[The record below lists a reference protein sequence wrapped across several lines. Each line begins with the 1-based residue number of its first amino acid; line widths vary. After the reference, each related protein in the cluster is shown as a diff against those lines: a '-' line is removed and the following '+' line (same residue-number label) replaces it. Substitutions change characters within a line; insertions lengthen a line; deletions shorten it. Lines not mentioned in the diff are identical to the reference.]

1 MADPTE
7 IRLKV
12 LLVSRRKEILDS
24 LQSLLRRYPGLTLDR
39 KLVVNGHTD
48 PLHEVVD
55 LPDVLVLHLGEA
67 WRAELEGLAARSADR
82 RPPLIVIGSTQDA
95 AAMRLAMQAGAR
107 DLLPVPL
114 VEADLVAVLKRIER
128 DRQAAHPG
136 RKRTTT
142 VFINAKGGCGGTFLA
157 CNAAHALASRFRRR
171 VVLVD
176 LDLQFG
182 SIPVYFDLFPG
193 RGLLQALQNVD
204 ELDETALEG
213 YLARHESG
221 LGVLGQ
227 AAQDTLPLGG
237 VSLDAVK
244 KLMRLLEQ
252 SHDHILI
259 DLPRHLNAL
268 ACHVIERAEHVALV
282 VQQSVTVLRDAGRL
296 TGCLRRDLA
305 VSAERITTVVN
316 RYDRRAAISA
326 EDIRST
332 LDCGEPI
339 LVPNDFRNVEESITT
354 GQPLMAHGRAP
365 AVNKAIQGLAR
376 QLDGDT
382 FEEPRGLLARTF
394 SRVTKPKSP

>member
-1 MADPTE
+1 MADSTE
-7 IRLKV
+7 IRLKL

-48 PLHEVVD
+48 PLHEVTD
-55 LPDVLVLHLGEA
+55 LPDVLVLHLGET
-67 WRAELEGLAARSADR
+67 WRAELEGLAGRSADR

-114 VEADLVAVLKRIER
+114 VEADLIAALRRIDR
-128 DRQAAHPG
+128 DRQTANPD

-157 CNAAHALASRFRRR
+157 CNAAHALASRFRKR

-182 SIPVYFDLFPG
+182 AIPVYFDLFPG

-213 YLARHESG
+213 YLARHQSG
-221 LGVLGQ
+221 LSVLGQ
-227 AAQDTLPLGG
+227 GAQDTLPLGG

-244 KLMRLLEQ
+244 KLMMLLEQ

-268 ACHVIERAEHVALV
+268 ACHVIERADHIALV

-296 TGCLRRDLA
+296 TTCLRRDLA
-305 VSAERITTVVN
+305 VSADRIATVVN
-316 RYDRRAAISA
+316 RYDRRSAISA

-332 LDCGEPI
+332 LGCGEPI
-339 LVPNDFRNVEESITT
+339 LVPNDYRNVEESITT
-354 GQPLMAHGRAP
+354 GQPLMSHGRAA
-365 AVNKAIQGLAR
+365 AVNKAIQGLAK
-376 QLDGDT
+376 QLDGDA
-382 FEEPRGLLARTF
+382 FEERRGLLARAF
-394 SRVTKPKSP
+394 SRVAKPKSP